1 MTDIHTHILPF
12 VDDGSISIE
21 TSVEMLKRQ
30 QKNGIDTVVLTPHY
44 CVERKYMKTAE
55 EIRSVFN
62 NFKEEAQK
70 AGVSV
75 RLLLGQEICYTQI
88 VDVLDLL
95 RKGELL
101 TINGSNYVLLEFSFT
116 ERPES
121 VSDVIYSFRIS
132 GYNVIVAH
140 VERYKWINLK
150 TVESMREQGALIQV
164 NSNSIV
170 GRSGLKIKFFAKN
183 LIKRGLVD
191 FVASDVHSF
200 RPSTLARARE
210 ILKTDA
216 YFNGLPDFLK

>member
-1 MTDIHTHILPF
+1 MLPF

-44 CVERKYMKTAE
+44 CVERKYMKTAD

-62 NFKEEAQK
+62 VFKEEAQK

-121 VSDVIYSFRIS
+121 VSDVIYSFKIS